1 MASLTKRLQLRLV
14 EGDLTELKVDAIVN
28 PANSFGVM
36 GGGVAGAIRKKGGV
50 EIENEAV
57 RKAPIPIGEAFATGA
72 GMLACRVVIH
82 APTMTR
88 PSEET
93 TVENVKKA
101 TLAALECADDA
112 GLKQIAFPGMGTGV
126 GRVEPID
133 AAQAMVAV
141 VESFTPK
148 HLQEVI
154 FVSFG
159 EELKQAFQ
167 KVLRTSPLYA

>member
-1 MASLTKRLQLRLV
+1 MNQLRLRLA

-28 PANSFGVM
+28 PANSYGVM

-50 EIENEAV
+50 EIEKEATK
-57 RKAPIPIGEAFATGA
+57 KAPIPLGEAVATAA
-72 GMLACRVVIH
+72 GKLPCRFVIH

-88 PSEET
+88 PAELTSL
-93 TVENVKKA
+93 ENVKKA
-101 TLAALECADDA
+101 TRAALECADKA

-126 GRVEPID
+126 GRVDPSD
-133 AAQAMVAV
+133 AAQAMVETAQ
-141 VESFTPK
+141 SFK
-148 HLQEVI
+148 AKNLEEVL

-167 KVLRTSPLYA
+167 KALRTSALHA